1 MSANSKVFLSMSEQY
16 YLDIPSEVRECY
28 LSCKRVNNE
37 ISDFKENMQDQTFK
51 ELYNK
56 SKESKKLLE
65 ERQYFLREMR
75 RKSK

>member
-16 YLDIPSEVRECY
+16 YMDIPSEVRERF
-28 LSCKRVNNE
+28 LSCKRVDNE
-37 ISDFKENMQDQTFK
+37 VSDFKDNMQDKTFK

-75 RKSK
+75 RK